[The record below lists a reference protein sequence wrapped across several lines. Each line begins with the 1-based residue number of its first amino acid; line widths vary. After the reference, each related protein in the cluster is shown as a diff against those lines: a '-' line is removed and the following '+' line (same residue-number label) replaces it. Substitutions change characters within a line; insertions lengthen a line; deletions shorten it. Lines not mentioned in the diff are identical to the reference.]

1 MMTFLL
7 TLGMGMAAG
16 SLLTMM
22 PKAHKEAEERYFDEL
37 ENGSPVYEGLEKYR
51 VKHDQ

>member
-16 SLLTMM
+16 SLLTII
-22 PKAHKEAEERYFDEL
+22 PKAHKEAEERY
-37 ENGSPVYEGLEKYR
+37 YAGLEKYR